1 MIDYYRIYQ
10 NTSFLQ
16 FFPGLIVFT
25 LILFTLSKPS
35 KKYIGVFFQL
45 LAIIISTVPIIIM
58 DNNYKKELKK
68 VKVENIVEFNK
79 NIGNLEKFATDE
91 KGEINKEYI
100 NKNLNDFYN
109 NNNISNKII
118 IKNEI
123 KTIEL
128 KK

>member
-1 MIDYYRIYQ
+1 MIDYYRIYL

-16 FFPGLIVFT
+16 FIPSLIVFT
-25 LILFTLSKPS
+25 LILFTLLKPT
-35 KKYIGVFFQL
+35 KKYIVI
-45 LAIIISTVPIIIM
+45 IIISTVPIIIM
-58 DNNYKKELKK
+58 NNNYKKELKK
-68 VKVENIVEFNK
+68 VKVENAVKFNK
-79 NIGNLEKFATDE
+79 NIENLKKFATDE
-91 KGEINKEYI
+91 KGEIDKEYI

-109 NNNISNKII
+109 NNISNKIV

>member
-1 MIDYYRIYQ
+1 MIDYYRIYL
-10 NTSFLQ
+10 NSVNLQ
-16 FFPGLIVFT
+16 FIPILISFT
-25 LILFTLSKPS
+25 LILLTLLKPS
-35 KKYIGVFFQL
+35 KKYIVI
-45 LAIIISTVPIIIM
+45 IIISTVPIIIM

-68 VKVENIVEFNK
+68 VKVENATKFNE
-79 NIGNLEKFATDE
+79 NIENLKKFATDE

-109 NNNISNKII
+109 NNISNKII
-118 IKNEI
+118 IKNGI

>member
-1 MIDYYRIYQ
+1 MIDYYRIYL

-16 FFPGLIVFT
+16 FIPSLIVFT
-25 LILFTLSKPS
+25 LILFTLLKPS
-35 KKYIGVFFQL
+35 KKYIVI
-45 LAIIISTVPIIIM
+45 IIISTVPIIIM
-58 DNNYKKELKK
+58 NNNYKKELKK
-68 VKVENIVEFNK
+68 VKVENAVKFNK
-79 NIGNLEKFATDE
+79 NIENLKKFATDE
-91 KGEINKEYI
+91 KGEIDKEYI

-109 NNNISNKII
+109 NNISNKIV